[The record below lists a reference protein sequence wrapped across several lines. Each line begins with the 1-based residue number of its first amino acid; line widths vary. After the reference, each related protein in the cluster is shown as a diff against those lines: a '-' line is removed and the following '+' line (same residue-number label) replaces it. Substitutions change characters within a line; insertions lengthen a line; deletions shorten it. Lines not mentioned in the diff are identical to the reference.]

1 MERLKIYKMSP
12 GGDGHQALAAP
23 NRDIAVKSKGKR
35 QSTRAG
41 EKVQFLSIS
50 QTSYFGWSI
59 VVYAN
64 LFLELY

>member
-50 QTSYFGWSI
+50 QTSYFG
-59 VVYAN
+59 
-64 LFLELY
+64 

>member
-1 MERLKIYKMSP
+1 MKIYKMGVETERLKIYKMSP
-12 GGDGHQALAAP
+12 GGNGHQALAAP

-50 QTSYFGWSI
+50 QTSYFG
-59 VVYAN
+59 
-64 LFLELY
+64 